1 MLNCI
6 VLKYILVKNASPNV
20 TKFPQI
26 NNLSRQE
33 LSTELKSMHIFKNI
47 N

>member
-1 MLNCI
+1 MFKFT
-6 VLKYILVKNASPNV
+6 VLKYILVKNANPNV

-26 NNLSRQE
+26 INLSRQE
-33 LSTELKSMHIFKNI
+33 LSTEQKSMHIFKNI